1 MHWTAKTV
9 LFVLFVCLIHDINCA
24 KSSSCSDIRVVDLS
38 HVHGPKPL
46 TAPFFPPY
54 SFEIVN
60 RSISQALGGNW
71 FETNYIR
78 TSEHSG
84 THIDSPS
91 HFYRN
96 KKRMHEIPLDKLYG
110 PGVII
115 DIRRQVSGNV
125 NYRVKVSDIQ
135 RWEATHGRI
144 PKGAVVLFNSGWS
157 SRYPDPF
164 KVFNTQNT
172 SDVSSYE
179 FPSYEFKAITFL
191 AKFRSVNIVGSDT
204 PSIGDSPPGKVDL
217 SNFTFLFQRN
227 IPVVLNVANLDR
239 LPLSGSTIF
248 VPAINIYD
256 GSGAPAR
263 IFATVPASK
272 MVKKYYG

>member
-1 MHWTAKTV
+1 MRCTTT
-9 LFVLFVCLIHDINCA
+9 LFVFQSLVTGIIA
-24 KSSSCSDIRVVDLS
+24 ARRSSCSDIRVVDLS

-54 SFEIVN
+54 SFNIVN
-60 RSISQALGGNW
+60 RSYSPMLGGNW
-71 FETNYIR
+71 FEINYIG

-84 THIDSPS
+84 THIDAPS
-91 HFYRN
+91 HFYRYR
-96 KKRMHEIPLDKLYG
+96 KRMHEIPLDKLYG

-115 DIRRQVSGNV
+115 DIRRQVSRNV
-125 NYRVKVSDIQ
+125 NYRVKVSDIK

-157 SRYPDPF
+157 SRHPNPNR
-164 KVFNTQNT
+164 VFNTQNT
-172 SDVSSYE
+172 SDITSYQ
-179 FPSYEFKAITFL
+179 FPSYEFSAITFL

-204 PSIGDSPPGKVDL
+204 PSIGDSPTSRVDL

-272 MVKKYYG
+272 LKRRY